1 MDLAGIFSRFD
12 EFVHKLDPTYRRKN
26 EMQYKF
32 CQYVTLFDMNDE
44 ILSQVLFQ
52 HGEYESTA
60 LSIGTSVLSYEL
72 GLKEFEVVFDKREGK
87 TSRYKIIDVEI
98 DLINVPMVTRVFL
111 EPQKLI
117 VGQHDVGQLE

>member
-1 MDLAGIFSRFD
+1 
-12 EFVHKLDPTYRRKN
+12 
-26 EMQYKF
+26 MQYKF

-44 ILSQVLFQ
+44 VLSEVLFE

-87 TSRYKIIDVEI
+87 TRRYKIIDVEI
-98 DLINVPMVTRVFL
+98 DLINLPRVTRVFL

-117 VGQHDVGQLE
+117 VGQHDVGQLEY